1 MILVV
6 DVWRKNIVSPW
17 LLYNENQTFPPC
29 HFVSDYPSYLSHC
42 SCYSVMKYFAIPGH
56 TLPFHTCLGGRL
68 LSSWKYISWTLMK
81 SSTKG
86 HTWENISVY
95 AESRAFICSLSRV
108 NCWVV
113 IVRTRMSFSSTM
125 GLLQWCAHLY
135 WECTTVAGIFACS

>member
-1 MILVV
+1 MKIRHFLPATLFQTILPIFLIAPVTLS
-6 DVWRKNIVSPW
+6 WNILLFLGTLCLFTLALEADCVS
-17 LLYNENQTFPPC
+17 
-29 HFVSDYPSYLSHC
+29 
-42 SCYSVMKYFAIPGH
+42 
-56 TLPFHTCLGGRL
+56 